1 MQLIF
6 ASAVLPEEEGS
17 AGEEQLSFSFD
28 DAGGLKPDE
37 TEESEVFAAA
47 GMGLCLGEKEI
58 YCIRTGK
65 EISSKDL
72 IREAKKNLRRFSSG
86 VGSGFKGYASCAGTG
101 RFSTCL

>member
-6 ASAVLPEEEGS
+6 AFAVLPEEEGS

-72 IREAKKNLRRFSSG
+72 IREAKKSAAVLIRC
-86 VGSGFKGYASCAGTG
+86 GFWI
-101 RFSTCL
+101 

>member
-37 TEESEVFAAA
+37 TEESEVLQRQVWGFVW
-47 GMGLCLGEKEI
+47 E
-58 YCIRTGK
+58 R
-65 EISSKDL
+65 
-72 IREAKKNLRRFSSG
+72 RRFTVSVPG
-86 VGSGFKGYASCAGTG
+86 K
-101 RFSTCL
+101 R